1 MNKMHVAAAL
11 AALIVVAAPAF
22 SAPASFP
29 EAVADYNAGRYSM
42 AATKFESLKQAYPT
56 NALSHYYLGLS
67 RQALGHL
74 DKAREEYQWVST
86 NGDPRL
92 RALAAQGLTRMSGAR
107 SSGSSSS
114 SSSSVASSGA
124 PSNAAQSGG
133 KVKRILK
140 FTADWCGPCKKF
152 APIFEATKSKYRD
165 VSFEILDIDQE
176 STKPIQAK
184 YNFDTIP
191 RLVFLD
197 GSGNVLYNGGAA
209 ASQADFEIMINRFH

>member
-74 DKAREEYQWVST
+74 DKAKEEYQWVST

-92 RALAAQGLTRMSGAR
+92 RALATQGLTRMG
-107 SSGSSSS
+107 
-114 SSSSVASSGA
+114 GA
-124 PSNAAQSGG
+124 PTSRSNG